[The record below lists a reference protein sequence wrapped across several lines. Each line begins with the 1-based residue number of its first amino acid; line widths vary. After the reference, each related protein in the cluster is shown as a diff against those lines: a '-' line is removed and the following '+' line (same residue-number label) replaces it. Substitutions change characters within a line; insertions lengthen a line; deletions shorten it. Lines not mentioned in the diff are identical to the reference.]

1 LAPHELVLQK
11 PLVQDVIPRQGGFIA
26 ERQLAARDVST
37 SDVDPRRVDFQS
49 AAHSVS
55 IEHCIDD
62 NTRHPMFANLTKSPA
77 DVCPTLSQ
85 EAMFPSDWHEVS
97 HATAAKALRD
107 SRNFYQLKQ
116 YDQAIELLHMAIRLD
131 ADNAEYHFVL
141 AIIQYQRGRND
152 EAEQSVITAVALEE
166 QQPVENWGD
175 SMQRFQGAAR
185 VWLEDT
191 RRRLRTQ

>member
-1 LAPHELVLQK
+1 
-11 PLVQDVIPRQGGFIA
+11 
-26 ERQLAARDVST
+26 
-37 SDVDPRRVDFQS
+37 
-49 AAHSVS
+49 
-55 IEHCIDD
+55 
-62 NTRHPMFANLTKSPA
+62 
-77 DVCPTLSQ
+77 
-85 EAMFPSDWHEVS
+85 MFPSDWHEVS

-116 YDQAIELLHMAIRLD
+116 YDQAIELLHTAIRLD